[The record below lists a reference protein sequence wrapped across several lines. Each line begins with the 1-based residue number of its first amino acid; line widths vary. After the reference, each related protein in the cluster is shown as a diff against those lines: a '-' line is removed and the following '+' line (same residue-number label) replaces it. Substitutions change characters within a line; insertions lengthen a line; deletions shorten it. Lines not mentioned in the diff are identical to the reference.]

1 MVKTANNFEDLT
13 KTLLKEL
20 SGRARDVVERRFGIG
35 TRSKRQTLESIGQTY
50 KITRERVRQ
59 IEAAAI
65 NKMRQGIIIGT
76 RVQEKIDLLSQFAEI
91 YGQIN
96 NLWTP

>member
-1 MVKTANNFEDLT
+1 MEDQVAEVKSKVDIVEVISSFPTDKDKN
-13 KTLLKEL
+13 TLGKVFLL
-20 SGRARDVVERRFGIG
+20 VSV
-35 TRSKRQTLESIGQTY
+35 Q
-50 KITRERVRQ
+50 
-59 IEAAAI
+59 AI

>member
-1 MVKTANNFEDLT
+1 MQVKPKVSVTFLLT
-13 KTLLKEL
+13 SQNEVFWSVSHAKAHCSERGLGFSSFPTDKDKNTLGKVFLL
-20 SGRARDVVERRFGIG
+20 VSV
-35 TRSKRQTLESIGQTY
+35 Q
-50 KITRERVRQ
+50 
-59 IEAAAI
+59 AI